1 METRHQ
7 RLIQLRDFLNSGNE
21 QYNVATALEVYFL
34 DKRSGC
40 NCKYNVVRSELNQ
53 FWHTTGKQELE
64 NYENNSH

>member
-7 RLIQLRDFLNSGNE
+7 RLIQLRDFLNHPNE

-40 NCKYNVVRSELNQ
+40 ACKYNVVRAELNQ
-53 FWHTTGKQELE
+53 FWNTTGKQELE
-64 NYENNSH
+64 RYEQ

>member
-1 METRHQ
+1 MEIRHQ

-40 NCKYNVVRSELNQ
+40 NCKYNTVRAELYQ
-53 FWHTTGKQELE
+53 FWEKTGKQELE
-64 NYENNSH
+64 KYESKLD